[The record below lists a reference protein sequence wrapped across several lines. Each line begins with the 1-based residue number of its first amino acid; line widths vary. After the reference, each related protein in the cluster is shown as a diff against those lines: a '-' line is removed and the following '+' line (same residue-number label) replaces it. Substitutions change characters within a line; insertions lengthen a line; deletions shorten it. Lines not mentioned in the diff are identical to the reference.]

1 MKKFLTSKEVAEAIG
16 LSLGTTQKMIDG
28 GVFEFFVTF
37 GGHRRVLASSVN
49 EYLVKRSKEIRR
61 SKGGK

>member
-28 GVFEFFVTF
+28 GVFKFFVTF
-37 GGHRRVLASSVN
+37 GGHRRVLTSSVK
-49 EYLVKRSKEIRR
+49 EYLVQRNKEI
-61 SKGGK
+61 GGK